1 MFDKIIILLYL
12 TMVAQQIEVVHI
24 PLTYAFDW
32 DLITKLPITI
42 AFNHSNV
49 YSTSQTEQ
57 LYLLNYNLS
66 VNVKSF
72 AEHQTF

>member
-1 MFDKIIILLYL
+1 MFDKIIILLCL
-12 TMVAQQIEVVHI
+12 MMVAQQIEVVHI

-49 YSTSQTEQ
+49 YSTSQTE
-57 LYLLNYNLS
+57 
-66 VNVKSF
+66 
-72 AEHQTF
+72 